1 MVSNRIQHSTE
12 RNGRRTRFIALI
24 GALLLGAPAL
34 AQTIQPD
41 SSSSVRVVVHDVT
54 DLPIEGATVTLTCRD
69 GSTTIRATNDRGEA
83 MFDGAPIGS
92 CQAVVGS
99 IGFSSFTI
107 EPFSVR
113 AGARVTRQVI
123 LQVAGFVEQ
132 LEVKADNDRLEDA
145 FTRHLTA
152 DQLAALPEDP
162 QELEAILRQL
172 AGDGADI
179 RVNGFSGGRLPLG
192 SRIQDVRIRDDV
204 GAASSDGGPRVEIL
218 TTPSDGWRNNV
229 SMHVGDAALNARNAF
244 YGERPAG
251 RTQEYLWQLDGPL
264 ARDRTSLSAS
274 IDGSKSVESQMMR
287 VAIPGGG
294 TRSNVIG
301 QPANRLGIWTR
312 VEHVISPSQTLRVD
326 FSTNS
331 NEARNQGLTEF
342 DLPER
347 AFSSKGSDGELRV
360 GHHATL
366 RRGYVND
373 FRFATLW
380 NATETSPV
388 SDARTIRV
396 LDAFTSGGAQQQG
409 QRLWRALQAENEF
422 QFTARQHHMTFGTSI
437 DATNYHGDERSN
449 FAGTFTF
456 ASLDSYEAG
465 QPATFVQRLGDPS
478 YAFSM
483 LRYSS
488 FVQDDYRVRR
498 SLMIN
503 LGLRHEF
510 QTHSNDRVNLSPR
523 LGASWTPSSRARTT
537 LRASMG
543 VVHTPMSAGV
553 YLQTL
558 LLDGRRQS
566 DIVISNPG
574 YPDPISLGVEQASPP
589 ASVIRVDPQLDVPF
603 THRYSLEL
611 AQPIGKY
618 FRFRGTLSRQ
628 IGDHLFR
635 SRDVNAPIDG
645 ARPDPSLRAVTQ
657 LESTARSQTD
667 AVQTELSVSY
677 PPRHL
682 WGSVRYVIGTAI
694 NETDGP
700 FSLPPDSFDLTGEW
714 GPARGDARQRV
725 SASLNTDLPG
735 NFRLNAE
742 FQSQSAAPYNV
753 TLGTDS
759 NGDGIFNERPAGVT
773 RNSARGEGTSNLDVM
788 VTWRIGLSANRSSSA
803 TTSVGQKTGGD
814 DPFRIELFA
823 RATNALNF
831 VSPQSYSGVLTS
843 PFFGLPTS
851 AAAARRV
858 TLGTRVWF

>member
-1 MVSNRIQHSTE
+1 LVSNRVQQTTK
-12 RNGRRTRFIALI
+12 RNRCRNRSLALFA
-24 GALLLGAPAL
+24 ALLLGAPVL
-34 AQTIQPD
+34 AQTIQMDD
-41 SSSSVRVVVHDVT
+41 SGSVRVVVHDVT
-54 DLPIEGATVTLTCRD
+54 DLPIEGATVTLACRD
-69 GSTTIRATNDRGEA
+69 GSTTIRVTNERGEA
-83 MFDGAPIGS
+83 TFDRASAGS
-92 CQAVVGS
+92 CHGVAES
-99 IGFSSFTI
+99 IGFSSSII

-113 AGARVTRQVI
+113 AAARVTREVI

-132 LEVKADNDRLEDA
+132 LEVRPDDRADDS
-145 FTRHLTA
+145 FTRQLTA

-162 QELEAILRQL
+162 EELGAILRQL

-229 SMHVGDAALNARNAF
+229 SMHVGDSVLNARNAF

-264 ARDRTSLSAS
+264 VRGRTSLSAS
-274 IDGSKSVESQMMR
+274 IDGSKSMESQMMR
-287 VAIPGGG
+287 VAMPGG
-294 TRSNVIG
+294 TRSNVNS
-301 QPANRLGIWTR
+301 QPANHIGIWTR
-312 VEHVISPSQTLRVD
+312 VEHQISPSQTLRVD
-326 FSTNS
+326 FTRNS
-331 NEARNQGLTEF
+331 NEARNQGLSEF

-347 AFSSKGSDGELRV
+347 AFSSTGSDGELRV

-380 NATETSPV
+380 NQTETSPV

-409 QRLWRALQAENEF
+409 QRLWRTLQAENEF
-422 QFTARQHHMTFGTSI
+422 QFTARQHHVTFGASI
-437 DATNYHGDERSN
+437 DGTNYHGNERTN

-456 ASLDSYEAG
+456 ASLDSFEAG

-488 FVQDDYRVRR
+488 FVQDDYRVRPN
-498 SLMIN
+498 LMIN
-503 LGLRHEF
+503 LGLRNEF
-510 QTHSNDRVNLSPR
+510 QTHLSNRVNLSPR
-523 LGASWTPSSRARTT
+523 LGASWTPSSRVRTT
-537 LRASMG
+537 LRASLG

-574 YPDPISLGVEQASPP
+574 YPDPFAGGVEQASRP

-645 ARPDPSLRAVTQ
+645 SRPDPSLRTVTQ
-657 LESTARSQTD
+657 LESTARSLTD
-667 AVQTELSVSY
+667 AFQTELSVSY
-677 PPRHL
+677 PPRRL
-682 WGSVRYVIGTAI
+682 WGSVRYVIGTTM

-700 FSLPPDSFDLTGEW
+700 FSLPPDSADVTGEW
-714 GPARGDARQRV
+714 GPARGDARHRV
-725 SASLNTDLPG
+725 SASVNTDLPG
-735 NFRLNAE
+735 SLRLNAE
-742 FQSQSAAPYNV
+742 FQSQSATPYNV
-753 TLGTDS
+753 TSGTDS
-759 NGDGIFNERPAGVT
+759 NGDGIFNERPTGIT
-773 RNSARGEGTSNLDVM
+773 RNSTRGEGTANLDVM
-788 VTWRIGLSANRSSSA
+788 VTWRVGLSANQSA
-803 TTSVGQKTGGD
+803 SAAAGVHQKRGGD

-823 RATNALNF
+823 HATNALNF
-831 VSPQSYSGVLTS
+831 VNPQSYSGVLTS

-858 TLGTRVWF
+858 TVGTRVWF